1 MTKTVYTGREVPH
14 IYVHGT
20 IPAARNTNGMLWFE
34 NGTLYSYRQPIAHK
48 MPNGTYLVSAD
59 SFSVTTSKHQ
69 HWTHYA
75 LNHCQTIAVPE
86 LKKIVEIL
94 KYRGERTALDFIKSR
109 MEYAETIRAKM
120 SRMRSECKKNQANA
134 EIARQES
141 ACEIVWQALG
151 KRSDWR
157 NAAAPAIAKRI
168 KADKR
173 AMYTRVM
180 DSLTHMIEDGA
191 RIAIEDGARIA
202 IGGARAVEETH
213 LGRQFMA
220 LENAARDIGLADSL
234 GAMRA
239 NRTPNHIEAEKIM
252 GKAWIRA
259 YDAAATKLA
268 EIVESLQ
275 PEIAVAK
282 SAYDAALLLKESE
295 CLEKWLSGESNTR
308 PQLREIVCR
317 VINGDTVETSQGARV
332 PLEDALRVV
341 QIARQCRDK
350 GQSFTRETIATGHYK
365 GLKVDE
371 SGNVTIGCHY
381 LTWKAISDC
390 VARFKPEVLA

>member
-14 IYVHGT
+14 IYAHGT
-20 IPAARNTNGMLWFE
+20 IPAARNSNGTLWFE
-34 NGTLYSYRQPIAHK
+34 DGTLFSYRQPIAHK
-48 MPNGTYLVSAD
+48 MPDGSYLVSAD

-69 HWTHYA
+69 AWARYA
-75 LNHCQTIAVPE
+75 LNHCRTVDVPE
-86 LKKIVEIL
+86 LKMIVEIL
-94 KYRGERTALDFIKSR
+94 TYRNERTALDFIKAR
-109 MEYAETIRAKM
+109 VEDAETIRAKL
-120 SRMRSECKKNQANA
+120 SRMRSDWKKSQANA
-134 EIARQES
+134 EIAQHES
-141 ACEIVWQALG
+141 ACAIVWQALG

-157 NAAAPAIAKRI
+157 NAAAPALAKRI

-173 AMYTRVM
+173 AMYTRAM
-180 DSLTHMIEDGA
+180 DLLTHMLEDGA
-191 RIAIEDGARIA
+191 RIAINGARS
-202 IGGARAVEETH
+202 VEETH

-220 LENAARDIGLADSL
+220 LENAVRDIGHADYL
-234 GAMRA
+234 GALLA

-259 YDAAATKLA
+259 YDAAAVKLA

-275 PEIAVAK
+275 PEIAAAK
-282 SAYDAALLLKESE
+282 SAYDAALLVRESE
-295 CLEKWLSGESNTR
+295 RLEKWLSGESNTR

-341 QIARQCRDK
+341 AIARQCRDK
-350 GQSFTRETIATGHYK
+350 GQAFARETIATGPYK
-365 GLKVDE
+365 GLKVDNA
-371 SGNVTIGCHY
+371 GNVTIGCHY
-381 LTWKAISDC
+381 LTWEAISDC